1 MASFLT
7 TLHGLSTAHSGLR
20 GAPAAG
26 LPVGVQGAVLAQT
39 GMNKTEHSPISCI
52 NYLPKAT

>member
-7 TLHGLSTAHSGLR
+7 TLYGLSTAHSGLT

-26 LPVGVQGAVLAQT
+26 LPVGVRGVALAQT
-39 GMNKTEHSPISCI
+39 GMNKTEHSPISYI